1 MEAIIFNFENG
12 EIDKGQKNV
21 QISTGE
27 SSCKGQVSNRRLQSR
42 DQREF
47 DRRPQTLTREIIQ
60 MRLKREVYCFKKH
73 RNCHQQA
80 VIVTT
85 NSNSHRNCHQNLRN
99 CHHFSSDKTETIIE
113 ASDEDEEDYAFN
125 LEENEDKNMG
135 KFKSN
140 SKPIMKEKKKKQGK
154 KKSRKHR
161 RT

>member
-60 MRLKREVYCFKKH
+60 MRLKREVYYFQKH

-85 NSNSHRNCHQNLRN
+85 NLKLTVIVTTSTVIVTTSTVIVTN
-99 CHHFSSDKTETIIE
+99 
-113 ASDEDEEDYAFN
+113 
-125 LEENEDKNMG
+125 
-135 KFKSN
+135 FKS
-140 SKPIMKEKKKKQGK
+140 KTP
-154 KKSRKHR
+154 
-161 RT
+161 